1 MSTTE
6 TETGADA
13 AGTGR
18 AEAGSGVGAAEI
30 GAAETEDELAAGSTV
45 ADPKVAELPSLSPNR
60 NHTDHD
66 LDTSASGGA
75 ISSPQTL
82 ASASNTDGRE
92 AVARSE
98 KPLRQHIK
106 FRDQLILVFGLLV
119 IISIFLASIAGYILA
134 RREIYQEVDNFLK
147 RSAQYSLDNAARYT
161 ETEQL
166 FQAMEAEAARNILD
180 ALDAPAPVV
189 VRYETWAQT
198 IYGEEVVWFLHGD
211 KMPQRDED
219 IQIARGEIPAQFSTR
234 SFTPANQDSSI
245 RLRVYSFQLGDDVSM
260 QLGRDLRETDTALRD
275 LLYRTFFIG
284 LAVTAVMA
292 FLGWLF
298 GRRIMKPVEQLAVRT
313 DRIAQTQDLSTPVEV
328 RGGGEVAQLAQSFNR
343 MLVALDLSRQQQQQF
358 VADAGHELRTPLT
371 SLRVNI
377 DLLASDIVTEPDEKA
392 KLLDDMQKE
401 IMEFSKIVEELVE
414 LSADPHRAEE
424 LVMVDL
430 ADVAQHIADRAM
442 GQTHTEVEVKV
453 IDSVE
458 TLGNFR
464 ALERAVRNLVE
475 NAIKFGP
482 DDAPVEITVSGT
494 KLEVRDFGPGI
505 GEDQKDKIFD
515 RFYRSIEAQT
525 KPGSGLGLAITKQV
539 VERHGGQVSARNH
552 PEGGAVIGFR
562 LPPKTG

>member
-6 TETGADA
+6 TEAGA
-13 AGTGR
+13 
-18 AEAGSGVGAAEI
+18 GAAEAEN
-30 GAAETEDELAAGSTV
+30 GAGGAGPIEVGVTAGITEVAAGATV
-45 ADPKVAELPSLSPNR
+45 VASKTAESQRHSSFDA
-60 NHTDHD
+60 TQDHD
-66 LDTSASGGA
+66 LDSSASGG
-75 ISSPQTL
+75 II
-82 ASASNTDGRE
+82 ASLPRQAE
-92 AVARSE
+92 AKGPNGSGGVSRNE
-98 KPLRQHIK
+98 KPLRQHVK
-106 FRDQLILVFGLLV
+106 FRYQLILVFGSLV
-119 IISIFLASIAGYILA
+119 IISIVLSSVAGYFLA
-134 RREIYQEVDNFLK
+134 RREIHQEVDNFLK
-147 RSAQYSLDNAARYT
+147 SSAEEIVRSAEQYGSEALF
-161 ETEQL
+161 
-166 FQAMEAEAARNILD
+166 FQALQIEQARAILG
-180 ALDAPAPVV
+180 ALDAPAPIV
-189 VRYETWAQT
+189 VRYETWAQIRT
-198 IYGEEVVWFLHGD
+198 AQGVLWHLHSSE
-211 KMPQRDED
+211 MPRLEAD

-234 SFTPANQDSSI
+234 QFTPAGQEYST
-245 RLRVYSFQLGDDVSM
+245 RLRIYSFQIADHVSM
-260 QLGRDLRETDTALRD
+260 QLGRDLRETESALDD
-275 LLYRTFFIG
+275 LFYRTFFIG

-328 RGGGEVAQLAQSFNR
+328 QGGGEVAQLAQSFNR

-377 DLLASDIVTEPDEKA
+377 DLLASDIITEPDEKA

-552 PEGGAVIGFR
+552 PEGGAVIGFS
-562 LPPKTG
+562 LPHRTG

>member
-1 MSTTE
+1 MSATE
-6 TETGADA
+6 TEAGSDA
-13 AGTGR
+13 A
-18 AEAGSGVGAAEI
+18 AADTKI
-30 GAAETEDELAAGSTV
+30 
-45 ADPKVAELPSLSPNR
+45 AELQRHPNLDPAQ
-60 NHTDHD
+60 NHD
-66 LDTSASGGA
+66 LDASASGGI
-75 ISSPQTL
+75 ISAPQATVGTEGTNG
-82 ASASNTDGRE
+82 SGGSN
-92 AVARSE
+92 RSE

-106 FRDQLILVFGLLV
+106 FRDQLILMFGSLV
-119 IISIFLASIAGYILA
+119 IISILLSSIAGYWLA
-134 RREIYQEVDNFLK
+134 RREVHQEVDNFLK
-147 RSAQYSLDNAARYT
+147 SSAQEVLDNVAQFRSAGL
-161 ETEQL
+161 L
-166 FQAMEAEAARNILD
+166 FQALQIDQGRRILH
-180 ALDAPAPVV
+180 ALDDPLVI
-189 VRYETWAQT
+189 RYETWAQ
-198 IYGEEVVWFLHGD
+198 INNVQQHVVWYLHS
-211 KMPQRDED
+211 DEIPPLEED
-219 IQIARGEIPAQFSTR
+219 LQVARGEIPAQFSTR
-234 SFTPANQDSSI
+234 EFTPVDQEYST
-245 RLRVYSFQLGDDVSM
+245 RLRVYSFQLDDQVSM
-260 QLGRDLRETDTALRD
+260 QLGRDLKETDKALRD
-275 LLYRTFFIG
+275 LLFRTFFIG
-284 LAVTAVMA
+284 LAFTAVMA

-328 RGGGEVAQLAQSFNR
+328 HGGGEVAQLAESFNR

-377 DLLASDIVTEPDEKA
+377 DLLASDIITDPEEKA

-401 IMEFSKIVEELVE
+401 IMEFSTIVEELVE

-430 ADVAQHIADRAM
+430 ADVAQHIAERAM

-458 TLGNFR
+458 TLGSFR

-482 DDAPVEITVSGT
+482 DEAPVEITVSGT

-505 GEDQKDKIFD
+505 REDQQDKIFD

-552 PEGGAVIGFR
+552 PEGGAVIGFW
-562 LPPKTG
+562 LPHKTS